1 MKNEIYPHPRPTPK
15 QITAAVSIATAQGIP
30 IPPLDY
36 MVANEVGKWIRTH
49 SSDKKVL
56 CRVITTIY
64 SDGSVSTTT
73 ERK

>member
-1 MKNEIYPHPRPTPK
+1 MKHEIYPHPRPTPK
-15 QITAAVSIATAQGIP
+15 QITAAVSIATAQGVR

-36 MVANEVGKWIRTH
+36 MTAGEVGKFIREN
-49 SSDKKVL
+49 SGDKKVI
-56 CRVITTIY
+56 CRIITIVY